1 MCVLTINKHI
11 VVHTVS
17 PQTPERTGELSIT
30 RNVMLINTNIKATS
44 DPNLP
49 GYDAGGIKKVN
60 QLSTTIIPVGIKS
73 CAKIRL
79 SFLITKNMG
88 INHIEIEKH
97 CPKIFIE
104 RVLKLLQ

>member
-60 QLSTTIIPVGIKS
+60 QLSTTIIPVGMKS

-79 SFLITKNMG
+79 SFLITKNQG
-88 INHIEIEKH
+88 INHIEIEKL
-97 CPKIFIE
+97 FIE
-104 RVLKLLQ
+104 RVLKFL